1 MVVWWQAWGKD
12 STPTPRTMT
21 TTAFAERLADLVARS
36 AQTDAHAAQTLAQL
50 QRQGQQVA
58 AAMTALAT
66 AMEAQQ

>member
-1 MVVWWQAWGKD
+1 
-12 STPTPRTMT
+12 MT
-21 TTAFAERLADLVARS
+21 TTAFVERLADLVARS

>member
-1 MVVWWQAWGKD
+1 
-12 STPTPRTMT
+12 MT
-21 TTAFAERLADLVARS
+21 TTVFAERLADLVARS
-36 AQTDAHAAQTLAQL
+36 TQTDANAAQTLAQL